1 MTKPVNE
8 REIVLEVLLEITE
21 KGQFSHIILRDVLWK
36 YQYLEK
42 RERAF
47 ITRVTEGTLEHMI
60 EIDYILDRFSKVKVK
75 KMEPVIR
82 AILRSAVYQLKYMDS
97 VPDSA
102 VCNEAVKLAVRKGFS
117 GLKGY
122 VNGVLRSVARGI
134 GSVQYPKEKMEELS
148 VRYSCPEWVLDLW
161 SGSYDIEVIEMMLRD
176 FQKEKPVTIRCCLNR
191 TTPDELKKR
200 LEAEGVKAEIHPYL
214 PYAFQI
220 SGYDHLNDLE
230 TFQDGLFVVQDISSM
245 LVAEIAA
252 PSAGAQVLDVCAAPG
267 GKALHVAE
275 KLFLAEAVCGDAAC
289 AGNKS
294 GGGAAAGCKIED
306 QMPPGHVEA
315 RDLTELKVDLIR
327 ENIER
332 TGLPNITAVC
342 RDASVPD
349 ETAAESADIVIA
361 DLPCSGLGVIGKKP
375 DLRYKASPDGIDSLV
390 RLQRQI
396 LSCAQDYVKPGGT
409 LVYSTCT
416 VNPAE
421 NMDNVHWLMEQYP
434 EFILDDIREK
444 LCPELRDNVM
454 ENGCIQLLPG
464 VHKSDGFFIARL
476 VRKIE
481 SGGSRNI

>member
-75 KMEPVIR
+75 KMKPVIR

-134 GSVQYPKEKMEELS
+134 DSVQYPKEKMEELS

-294 GGGAAAGCKIED
+294 GGGAAAGCGIED

-315 RDLTELKVDLIR
+315 RDLTELKVDMIR

-349 ETAAESADIVIA
+349 EKAAESADIVIA

-421 NMDNVHWLMEQYP
+421 NMDNVHWFMEQYP
-434 EFILDDIREK
+434 EFTLDDIRGK
-444 LCPELRDNVM
+444 VCPELRDSVM

>member
-75 KMEPVIR
+75 KMKPVIR

-275 KLFLAEAVCGDAAC
+275 KLFLAEDVCGNAAC

-294 GGGAAAGCKIED
+294 GGGAAAGCGIED

-332 TGLPNITAVC
+332 TGLTNITAVC

-421 NMDNVHWLMEQYP
+421 NMDNVHWFMEQYP
-434 EFILDDIREK
+434 EFTLDDIREK
-444 LCPELRDNVM
+444 LCPELRDSVM

-464 VHKSDGFFIARL
+464 IHKSDGFFIARL

-481 SGGSRNI
+481 SEGSRNI